1 MLAIK
6 GLSKRYGAFDA
17 VKNLS
22 LNVEKGQLYGFL
34 GPNGAGKT
42 TTMRMVMGIL
52 VPTAGSIAIDGRDS
66 REHREEGKRAIGF
79 VPDNPI
85 FYDYMR
91 GREILTF
98 VAEMHGQSAAEA
110 SDNAARLLDSFA
122 LGDAAEEFAVNFS
135 LGMKKKLGLAAA
147 LIHEP
152 KLLILDEPTSGL
164 DPRAS
169 KDVQHRLERFAAD
182 GGTVFLSSHL
192 LPMVE
197 RICQR
202 IAVIHNGELVADG
215 SLAAIK
221 EQLKSTGDLEELFL
235 TLTESD
241 GEEDGGSSHA

>member
-1 MLAIK
+1 MLKIT
-6 GLSKRYGAFDA
+6 GLAKSYGGFSA
-17 VKNLS
+17 VKELS
-22 LNVEKGQLYGFL
+22 LAVPEGQLYGFL

-42 TTMRMVMGIL
+42 TTMRMIMGIL
-52 VPTAGSIAIDGRDS
+52 VPSAGTITIAGRDS
-66 REHREEGKRAIGF
+66 HEHPEYVKSVVGF

-98 VAEMHGQSAAEA
+98 VAELHGQSAAEA
-110 SDNAARLLDSFA
+110 QENAARLLAEFA
-122 LGDAAEEFAVNFS
+122 LTDAAEEFAVNFS

-169 KDVQHRLERFAAD
+169 KDVQTRLERFAAD

-197 RICQR
+197 RICSQ
-202 IAVIHNGELVADG
+202 IAVIHHGALVADG

-221 EQLKSTGDLEELFL
+221 ERLKSTGDLEELFL
-235 TLTESD
+235 ELTASTGAD
-241 GEEDGGSSHA
+241 GEASDA

>member
-1 MLAIK
+1 MLKIE
-6 GLSKRYGAFDA
+6 GLAKRYGGFSA
-17 VKNLS
+17 VKELS
-22 LNVEKGQLYGFL
+22 LTVPEGQLYGFL

-42 TTMRMVMGIL
+42 TTMRMIMGIL
-52 VPTAGSIAIDGRDS
+52 VPSAGTITIAGRDS
-66 REHREEGKRAIGF
+66 REYPEYVKSVVGF

-98 VAEMHGQSAAEA
+98 VAELHGQSPAEA
-110 SDNAARLLDSFA
+110 RDNAAKLLDSFA
-122 LGDAAEEFAVNFS
+122 LMDAAEEFAVNFS

-169 KDVQHRLERFAAD
+169 KDVQTRLERFAAD
-182 GGTVFLSSHL
+182 GGTIFLSSHL

-197 RICQR
+197 RICSQ
-202 IAVIHNGELVADG
+202 IAVIHHGALVADG

-235 TLTESD
+235 ELTASTGAN
-241 GEEDGGSSHA
+241 GEAGDA